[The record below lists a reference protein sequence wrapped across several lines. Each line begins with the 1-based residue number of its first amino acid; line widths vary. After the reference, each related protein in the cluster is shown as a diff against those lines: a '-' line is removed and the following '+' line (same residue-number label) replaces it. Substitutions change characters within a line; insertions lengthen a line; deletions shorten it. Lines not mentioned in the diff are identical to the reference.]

1 MIKHPHHSF
10 VQHKDSFTQ
19 NDSFI
24 MRNNLITFILCTL
37 IVASSCTSKNKINT
51 ASTTE
56 VKEQVAT
63 SIAESIKEAPAP
75 AQSTVIQQL
84 KAAGNLYGDTQ
95 CFDKAALG
103 YVVLYAPTEVPV
115 FNERLHAAGMYT
127 YFEKNK
133 KDGVQTIYISKQPR
147 LEFQTFIDTL
157 QQKYPDFYKE
167 LSFIHDADS
176 ALIDVLKVDKEELQ
190 HGGIAY
196 VFDKDGKEL
205 FSLDDYLCQGEKLQ
219 NIYQHF
225 YPSDLKFTEAASK
238 IETGKMVP
246 PELNTYFAD
255 YLGKQNVLITF
266 YPAPLSHSCSIQMG
280 QLSEFAVDNLE
291 SKKLKVLA
299 ISIGNQEQVD
309 AWGTHQP
316 IDGIELVADSL
327 GLISNA
333 FDSILTEA
341 NGTIYSDRTVFLI
354 DKTGIV
360 RYINKD
366 YDVGAD
372 LDILEEEIKKL

>member
-1 MIKHPHHSF
+1 
-10 VQHKDSFTQ
+10 
-19 NDSFI
+19 
-24 MRNNLITFILCTL
+24 MRNNLFILSLFAL
-37 IVASSCTSKNKINT
+37 IIASSCTSKNKINT
-51 ASTTE
+51 TKQE
-56 VKEQVAT
+56 VQEQAAT
-63 SIAESIKEAPAP
+63 SITETTKEAPAP
-75 AQSTVIQQL
+75 ADAKGNLLQQL
-84 KAAGNLYGDTQ
+84 KAVGNLYGDTQ
-95 CFDKAALG
+95 CFDKPAKG
-103 YVVLYAPTEVPV
+103 YVVLYAPTDVPV
-115 FNERLHAAGMYT
+115 FNEQLHTAGMYT

-147 LEFQTFIDTL
+147 LEFQTFLDTIKT
-157 QQKYPDFYKE
+157 KYPSFYKE
-167 LSFIHDADS
+167 LSFIHDVDS
-176 ALIDVLKVDKEELQ
+176 SLIDVLKIDKEELQ

-196 VFDKDGKEL
+196 VFDKEGKEL

-219 NIYQHF
+219 HIYQHF
-225 YPSDLKFTEAASK
+225 YPSDLKFTETASK
-238 IETGKMVP
+238 IETGKMIP

-299 ISIGNQEQVD
+299 ISIGNQEQVT
-309 AWGTHQP
+309 AWGIHQP
-316 IDGIELVADSL
+316 VDGIELVADSL
-327 GLISNA
+327 GVISNA

-372 LDILEEEIKKL
+372 LDILEDEIKKL